1 MFFLLMIRRPPRSTR
16 TDTPCPY
23 TTLFRSARASKAFTE
38 ASSRRTVS
46 IRPAASVVIATV
58 CTPLIAMKAKT
69 AKVAIAMINQATMI
83 FPYGAPHMRQHGS
96 DGESTPP
103 GASEPSHF
111 KIVEG
116 LGIFALMRAEMHTL
130 LARSPLPLTGLL
142 TD

>member
-1 MFFLLMIRRPPRSTR
+1 
-16 TDTPCPY
+16 
-23 TTLFRSARASKAFTE
+23 
-38 ASSRRTVS
+38 
-46 IRPAASVVIATV
+46 
-58 CTPLIAMKAKT
+58 MKAKT
-69 AKVAIAMINQATMI
+69 AKVAISMINQATMI

-130 LARSPLPLTGLL
+130 LARSPLPLTGVISDFVALL
-142 TD
+142 SVQPAAPPSGAYFIYFSATDRKSTRLNSSH

>member
-96 DGESTPP
+96 DGKR
-103 GASEPSHF
+103 SEERRVG
-111 KIVEG
+111 KEG
-116 LGIFALMRAEMHTL
+116 DRTC
-130 LARSPLPLTGLL
+130 RSRRSQYHSNKKHQHKNKRKKTEKK
-142 TD
+142 